1 MPDHLSDPTSILF
14 ARTATIKPGE
24 RALLLHSGDPALAD
38 WLVDAVGPAGRVI
51 ALHTS
56 HRALHRLAGVP
67 RLELSD
73 AVYPDPQAHG
83 PADVALLDLPRGRDH
98 VRAYLWTA
106 AGALRPG
113 GQLYLAGSNNTGAR
127 SAIRDAGVL
136 FGHAPVLGFKGG
148 CRIALATRP
157 DALTILA
164 EWAQTSP
171 WQPQARSLARP
182 EGRYTIVTM
191 PGVFSWEHLDDG
203 CALLLDHLGVEPGTD
218 VLDIGCG
225 TGIIGMAAARL
236 GAAQV
241 TLIDDNLLAVR
252 CTRASIQANDLAD
265 RCTVVPGDVTGP
277 VRDRQFDLV
286 LSNPPFHEGREVAT
300 GTAGRIIH
308 EGYAV
313 LRPGGRLRI
322 VANRFLPYD
331 RVMRET
337 FGDVTVIAAT
347 GRYYVLES
355 VRR

>member
-1 MPDHLSDPTSILF
+1 MPDRLSNPTTILF
-14 ARTATIKPGE
+14 ARTATIRPGE
-24 RALLLHSGDPALAD
+24 HALLLHSGDPVLAS
-38 WLVDAVGPAGRVI
+38 WLVDAVSPGGRVI

-56 HRALHRLAGVP
+56 HRALRLLAGVP

-73 AVYPDPQAHG
+73 SVYPDPQAHG
-83 PADVALLDLPRGRDH
+83 PADVALFDLPRGRDH

-113 GQLYLAGSNNTGAR
+113 GRLYLAGSNNTGAK
-127 SAIRDAGVL
+127 SAIRDAKAL

-148 CRIALATRP
+148 CRIALAARP
-157 DALTILA
+157 DALAIPA
-164 EWAQTSP
+164 DWAQTSP
-171 WQPQARSLARP
+171 WQPQMRVFARP
-182 EGRYTIVTM
+182 EGQYTVVTM

-203 CALLLDHLGVEPGTD
+203 SALLLDHLGVEPGTD

-225 TGIIGMAAARL
+225 TGIVGIVAARL

-241 TLIDDNLLAVR
+241 TLTDDNLLAVR
-252 CTRASIQANDLAD
+252 CAHASIQANDLAD
-265 RCTVVPGDVTGP
+265 RCTVLPGDVTGP

-286 LSNPPFHEGREVAT
+286 LSNPPFHEGREVTT
-300 GTAGRIIH
+300 GTAGRIVR

-313 LRPGGRLRI
+313 LRPGGRLRL

-331 RVMRET
+331 RVLRET
-337 FGDVTVIAAT
+337 FGNVTIIAAT

>member
-1 MPDHLSDPTSILF
+1 MPDRLSDPTSILF
-14 ARTATIKPGE
+14 ARTAAIQPDE
-24 RALLLHSGDPALAD
+24 RALLLHSADPALAS
-38 WLVDAVGPAGRVI
+38 WLVDAAGPDGHVI
-51 ALHTS
+51 ALHAS
-56 HRALHRLAGVP
+56 HRALNLLAGVP

-73 AVYPDPQAHG
+73 AVYPEPEVHG

-106 AGALRPG
+106 AEALRPG
-113 GQLYLAGSNNTGAR
+113 GRLYLAGPNNTGAK
-127 SAIRDAGVL
+127 SAIRDAGAL

-148 CRIALATRP
+148 CRIALATRL
-157 DALTILA
+157 DMLTVPA
-164 EWAQTSP
+164 DWAQTSP
-171 WQPQARSLARP
+171 WQPQMRSLARP
-182 EGRYTIVTM
+182 EGQYAIVTM

-203 CALLLDHLGVEPGTD
+203 SALLLDHLGVEPGST

-225 TGIIGMAAARL
+225 TGIVGMVAARL
-236 GAAQV
+236 GAAHV

-252 CTRASIQANDLAD
+252 CARASIQANDLAE
-265 RCTVVPGDVTGP
+265 RCTVLPGDVTGP

-313 LRPGGRLRI
+313 LGPGGRLRL

-331 RVMRET
+331 RVMREA
-337 FGDVTVIAAT
+337 FGNVTVIAAT